1 MIRTIW
7 LATICLAVLGTLAAG
22 NAVITRA
29 YSSVTGQP
37 ADQRTVGIDLTQDT
51 LSKADRL
58 EIAYVRREMPAAS
71 ALQPSEPIAP
81 PIAMVNSPAAT
92 QIVARHWHDP
102 NAISS
107 GMTRKQTKQTASNK
121 KSKTN
126 DGKSNQA
133 ADRSKPAEPT
143 KPCSRPGAV
152 GDLLRSLNLSPACES

>member
-22 NAVITRA
+22 KAVITRG
-29 YSSVTGQP
+29 YSSVTGP
-37 ADQRTVGIDLTQDT
+37 PTDERTVGIDLTQDT

-71 ALQPSEPIAP
+71 ALAPSELIAP
-81 PIAMVNSPAAT
+81 PVASVDPPAAS
-92 QIVARHWHDP
+92 QIVSRHWHDP

-126 DGKSNQA
+126 DGKNNQA

-143 KPCSRPGAV
+143 KLCSRPGAV